1 VPIPSY
7 EDPEGSPVN
16 IVHYYLPP
24 FITFVN
30 EVYRIAPLNP
40 MTDIRS
46 VTIKGYLSDTN
57 MQTDFSF
64 SVYIFNEPPF
74 FETSLRDQKLML
86 GYEADYIFPPTK
98 DEEDLPFKVS
108 LQTSNKEP
116 LP

>member
-1 VPIPSY
+1 M
-7 EDPEGSPVN
+7 N
-16 IVHYYLPP
+16 IVHYNLPA

-64 SVYIFNEPPF
+64 SVYVFNEPPF
-74 FETSLRDQKLML
+74 FETSLKDQKLML
-86 GYEADYIFPPTK
+86 GYEADYVFPPTK
-98 DEEDLPFKVS
+98 DQEDLPFKIS
-108 LQTSNKEP
+108 LQTANKEP
-116 LP
+116 LPEFI